1 MSLTTEMQ
9 GKIYDSLTDGYGQ
22 VQFFQDQ
29 VVILDD
35 DKSSWDNAI
44 FKVDSE
50 LFGEIQIVNRA
61 IDDVKD
67 AYNERF
73 VGVGSC
79 KSDLFWVA
87 YNYDDV
93 EDEYDLVCAK
103 INGNGYTDLMNQ
115 LGEDLPGG
123 NLVGVGSTFFYWV
136 LPSANGVGGIGVLTT
151 SPTNAIT
158 GAEQGTTNSFEH
170 NADTFRFGFEPKN
183 YYGLK

>member
-9 GKIYDSLTDGYGQ
+9 QKIFESLDDGYGQ
-22 VQFFQDQ
+22 VKFFQDQ
-29 VVILDD
+29 VIQLDN
-35 DKSSWDNAI
+35 DKSDWDNAI
-44 FKVDSE
+44 FKLDSE

-115 LGEDLPGG
+115 LGEDLPG
-123 NLVGVGSTFFYWV
+123 V
-136 LPSANGVGGIGVLTT
+136 I
-151 SPTNAIT
+151 
-158 GAEQGTTNSFEH
+158 
-170 NADTFRFGFEPKN
+170 
-183 YYGLK
+183 